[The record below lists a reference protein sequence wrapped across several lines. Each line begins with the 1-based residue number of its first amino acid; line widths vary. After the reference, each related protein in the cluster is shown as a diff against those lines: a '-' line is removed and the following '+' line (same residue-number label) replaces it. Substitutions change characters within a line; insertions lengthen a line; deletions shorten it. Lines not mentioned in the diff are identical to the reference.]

1 MVVLG
6 TAGTGKSFLINTIWH
21 LFTLHLKA
29 DSLRVTAP
37 TGIAAANICSST
49 IHLLLLLLKENL
61 SGTYLN
67 FLQAT
72 LADMQLLI
80 IDKYSFLSIPLFV
93 TLDRQL
99 RKIFPAHA
107 DKPFG
112 RMNIVLCGDPA
123 QLVPVH
129 GQPIYAR

>member
-6 TAGTGKSFLINTIWH
+6 TAGTGKSFLINTIRH

-93 TLDRQL
+93 TLD
-99 RKIFPAHA
+99 
-107 DKPFG
+107 
-112 RMNIVLCGDPA
+112 
-123 QLVPVH
+123 
-129 GQPIYAR
+129 